1 MHMFSLIPPLL
12 VPHMQLR
19 IPPDSSPTQRPMI
32 GSPSTSHWTFF
43 FFFWVTAGGD
53 AELTKVCLALLSR
66 VFQILDRLCGKRS
79 RLEHGLPKQTL
90 LASVPILITIVSE
103 AEVMWF
109 LEGQRSLFVC
119 FVLFS
124 SFGKTAPGTDPI
136 LFSKDLNDNTSGI
149 QSWGKADVFWK
160 AYFCRY

>member
-109 LEGQRSLFVC
+109 SFTVLEVKVQNEFHGVWGEAVGVAASLWRLERRVFC
-119 FVLFS
+119 CLP
-124 SFGKTAPGTDPI
+124 SF
-136 LFSKDLNDNTSGI
+136 
-149 QSWGKADVFWK
+149 
-160 AYFCRY
+160 